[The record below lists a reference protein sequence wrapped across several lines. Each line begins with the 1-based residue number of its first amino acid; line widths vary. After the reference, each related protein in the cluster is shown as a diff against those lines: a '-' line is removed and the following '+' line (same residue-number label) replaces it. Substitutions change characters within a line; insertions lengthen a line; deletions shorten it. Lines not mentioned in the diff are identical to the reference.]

1 MYGFIDASLGG
12 AIIDPLMSRRPTI
25 ALLFVALTAA
35 ALTAGCGTLSSDLSR
50 RGGHITLAPGDAE
63 ADLYVIDR
71 ESWNDA
77 YARGP
82 SWLIQ
87 QVRVRPVLRK
97 GGFFGFQILS
107 LFPGRPVGQPLAL
120 RVGDI
125 IRAVNGQPIER
136 PGHFMRLW
144 EASRF
149 ADILSVQVIRDRRQL
164 EITWAIGRDIVPPA
178 PRAAGMTMVPPYPL
192 PSSRNR

>member
-1 MYGFIDASLGG
+1 MFRRSTIGLLLLVLTG
-12 AIIDPLMSRRPTI
+12 ATFST
-25 ALLFVALTAA
+25 
-35 ALTAGCGTLSSDLSR
+35 GCGTVSSDMSR

-63 ADLYVIDR
+63 ADLYVIER
-71 ESWNDA
+71 EAWNDA

-82 SWLIQ
+82 SWLIR

-125 IRAVNGQPIER
+125 IRAVNGQTIER

-144 EASRF
+144 EESRF
-149 ADILSVQVIRDRRQL
+149 ATSLRVQIIRDRRQL
-164 EITWAIGRDIVPPA
+164 EITWAVGHEGPAPA
-178 PRAAGMTMVPPYPL
+178 PRAASMTTVPPYPL